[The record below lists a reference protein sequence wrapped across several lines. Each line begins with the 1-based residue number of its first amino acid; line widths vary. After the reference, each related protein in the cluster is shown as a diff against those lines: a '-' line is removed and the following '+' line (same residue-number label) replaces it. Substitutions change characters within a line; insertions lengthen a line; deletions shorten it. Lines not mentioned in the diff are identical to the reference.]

1 MRQAWALRGALRAR
15 QPQHARAPCVFHAA
29 LLIAAVTRRL
39 TKNRPSGQRCVSV
52 TVRNC
57 CTYGP
62 MFAEL
67 EIGVQRRW
75 GVFTLARSTQRLQQ
89 FALFADRP
97 TTTTGKR
104 NHER

>member
-1 MRQAWALRGALRAR
+1 
-15 QPQHARAPCVFHAA
+15 
-29 LLIAAVTRRL
+29 
-39 TKNRPSGQRCVSV
+39 
-52 TVRNC
+52 
-57 CTYGP
+57 